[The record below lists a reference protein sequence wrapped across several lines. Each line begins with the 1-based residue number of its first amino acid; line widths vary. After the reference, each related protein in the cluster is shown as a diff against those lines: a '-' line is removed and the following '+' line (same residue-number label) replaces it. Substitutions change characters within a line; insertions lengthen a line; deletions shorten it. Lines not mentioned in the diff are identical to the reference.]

1 MQPLE
6 QQDPASG
13 TNLLKLNE
21 LGGTF
26 MAVALILCTVGFIT
40 TVTLMA
46 LNKGG
51 KLGNFNP
58 WRVLTPVWAAILI
71 MSLPGIIHFGST
83 LFPKPPISQAE
94 AVTPA
99 YKNEGGGTGTITSR
113 DKARELIAP
122 EEIDAV
128 AETKL
133 AGFKE
138 LTYHKTGD
146 GTLDPCVK
154 VKVTFA
160 NEMAKGQEYFTP
172 ASYSESTCGGPVK
185 EWTE

>member
-6 QQDPASG
+6 QQDPVSG

-26 MAVALILCTVGFIT
+26 MAVALILCTVGFIV

-58 WRVLTPVWAAILI
+58 WRVITPVWAAVLI
-71 MSLPGIIHFGST
+71 VSLPGIIHFGSGF
-83 LFPKPPISQAE
+83 FPKPPISQAE

-99 YKNEGGGTGTITSR
+99 YENGGNGTGTVKNR
-113 DKARELIAP
+113 DKARALILQ
-122 EEIDAV
+122 EEIDAA
-128 AETKL
+128 AEAKL
-133 AGFKE
+133 AGFQE
-138 LTYHKTGD
+138 LTYHKTETGE
-146 GTLDPCVK
+146 LDPCVK
-154 VKVTFA
+154 MKVTFA